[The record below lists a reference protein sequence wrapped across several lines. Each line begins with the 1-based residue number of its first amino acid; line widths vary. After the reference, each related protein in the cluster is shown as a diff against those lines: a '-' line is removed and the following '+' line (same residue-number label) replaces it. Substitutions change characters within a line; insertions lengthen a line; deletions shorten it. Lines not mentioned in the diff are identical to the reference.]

1 VNKVN
6 KVNKVNRVMIV
17 VLDGCGVGEMPDAAD
32 YGDAGSNTFLNTAA
46 ATGGLKLPCLQA
58 LGLGNVISIPGVP
71 PVDDPRACY
80 GKMAELSAGKDTT
93 VGHWEIMGLVTE
105 RPFPVYP
112 AGFPDTII
120 ITFEKAIG
128 RKILGNKPASGTEII
143 AELGEEHLKTGN
155 PIVYT
160 SQDSVFQIAA
170 HEDMIDPDELYGMCR
185 TARKILTGPDAV
197 ARVIARPFV
206 GSPGAFKR
214 TAGRKDF
221 SLPPHGKTVL
231 DFASEEGITTYAVGK
246 TAEIFDWQGIDVAV
260 KTTGNMD
267 TIDAVIG
274 LMERSERALIISTLT
289 DFDMLWG
296 HRNDVEGF
304 KSGLEAVDTR
314 LPELIRNMRTDD
326 VLILTADHGCDPTT
340 SSTDHS
346 REYVPLLILGDM
358 IRTGV
363 DLGIRDSFSDIAKT
377 VSDLMDLDAEVNGA
391 SLDVK
396 K

>member
-1 VNKVN
+1 MNKVN